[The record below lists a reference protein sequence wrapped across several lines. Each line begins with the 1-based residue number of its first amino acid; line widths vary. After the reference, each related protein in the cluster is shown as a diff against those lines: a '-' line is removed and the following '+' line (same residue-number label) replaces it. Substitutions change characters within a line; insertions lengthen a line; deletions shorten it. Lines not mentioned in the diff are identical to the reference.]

1 MSGVVIPLTTGTTTS
16 TWHQGNNTPTVKTA
30 TTAGTDITG
39 LRAETVCQEW
49 EDFGG
54 VMAPGKQQKLNPN
67 QYTVT
72 REQYG
77 LDPDHYQP
85 TWIDVEL
92 RKRAE
97 ARRADALA
105 DKTEADKPRW
115 RLVRRGRQ
123 RQEDGRPGR
132 ESAE

>member
-1 MSGVVIPLTTGTTTS
+1 
-16 TWHQGNNTPTVKTA
+16 VKQI
-30 TTAGTDITG
+30 G
-39 LRAETVCQEW
+39 
-49 EDFGG
+49 
-54 VMAPGKQQKLNPN
+54 MAPGKQQKLNPN

-97 ARRADALA
+97 AREAEAI
-105 DKTEADKPRW
+105 KTEADKPRW

-123 RQEDGRPGR
+123 RPEER
-132 ESAE
+132 EAKS